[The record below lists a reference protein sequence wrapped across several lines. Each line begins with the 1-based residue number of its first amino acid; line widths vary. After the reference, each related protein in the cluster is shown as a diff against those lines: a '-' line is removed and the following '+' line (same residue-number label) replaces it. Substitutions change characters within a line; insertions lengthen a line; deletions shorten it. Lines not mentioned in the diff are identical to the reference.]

1 MFQSGNGL
9 LSLCFYKVFFSITN
23 QHLIIYICNVISL
36 TTLCYNAWY
45 QHWLY
50 LCCTSQ
56 FIKLSIIVWLPYM
69 LLHHGNAFQFCFIL
83 VIVKNWILLSF
94 CQYVH
99 YILLKYIN
107 KIICHLWW
115 KNVKSVSWIWFEY
128 SFFFQITCIGVGDVF
143 NKGKVNK
150 MINCICTALHDVDFL
165 SCYR

>member
-1 MFQSGNGL
+1 MFIKQGHELAVGNTDGDL
-9 LSLCFYKVFFSITN
+9 AIFKGSSKSPWKRCSSLGMVCYQCAFTKRFFHYKSTSYHN
-23 QHLIIYICNVISL
+23 CNVISL

-128 SFFFQITCIGVGDVF
+128 SFFF
-143 NKGKVNK
+143 
-150 MINCICTALHDVDFL
+150 
-165 SCYR
+165 SR